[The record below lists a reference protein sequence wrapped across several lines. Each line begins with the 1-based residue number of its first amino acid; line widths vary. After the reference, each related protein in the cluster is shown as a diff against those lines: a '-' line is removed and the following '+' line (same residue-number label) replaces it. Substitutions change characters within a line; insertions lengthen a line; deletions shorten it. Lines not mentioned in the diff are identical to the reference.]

1 MKVITFLSATSLST
15 AKTTENRLLPF
26 IQQALEKN
34 YKVNLITPDS
44 KMIRVGNN
52 NFFHKPINITNKKNA
67 NIFLRGLKEL
77 LISFRVIN
85 SAVRIKSSYYF
96 VTIPSPLIIFLCFL
110 LPKHKLIIDVRD
122 LTWNYLPS
130 NTFSQTIL
138 KNIIVKISETF
149 LGRARLLLAS
159 NPQERDY
166 LTKVFGRYKEVKLIS
181 NGVNS
186 EKFLELSRLKNTE
199 DKPVVGYFGSM
210 GKAQNISA
218 LINLAKKHQNIEFLI
233 SGSGS
238 DYNFIESQIN
248 SLKLKNVDITPRLD
262 WKKLKRRYEKTN
274 IFFAQLTD
282 DYKSAVPSKLYE
294 YLATGKF
301 IFFSGSGAASQFLNN
316 FENCITIKENNFD
329 QINKALVKILKD
341 KKFKNV
347 SQKNINSIENFY
359 IREKVVNSFF
369 EDLECL

>member
-186 EKFLELSRLKNTE
+186 EKFLELSRLKYRRQTSSRVFWKYGE
-199 DKPVVGYFGSM
+199 
-210 GKAQNISA
+210 SA
-218 LINLAKKHQNIEFLI
+218 KHKCFN
-233 SGSGS
+233 
-238 DYNFIESQIN
+238 
-248 SLKLKNVDITPRLD
+248 
-262 WKKLKRRYEKTN
+262 
-274 IFFAQLTD
+274 
-282 DYKSAVPSKLYE
+282 
-294 YLATGKF
+294 
-301 IFFSGSGAASQFLNN
+301 
-316 FENCITIKENNFD
+316 
-329 QINKALVKILKD
+329 
-341 KKFKNV
+341 
-347 SQKNINSIENFY
+347 
-359 IREKVVNSFF
+359 
-369 EDLECL
+369 

>member
-1 MKVITFLSATSLST
+1 
-15 AKTTENRLLPF
+15 
-26 IQQALEKN
+26 
-34 YKVNLITPDS
+34 
-44 KMIRVGNN
+44 
-52 NFFHKPINITNKKNA
+52 
-67 NIFLRGLKEL
+67 
-77 LISFRVIN
+77 
-85 SAVRIKSSYYF
+85 
-96 VTIPSPLIIFLCFL
+96 
-110 LPKHKLIIDVRD
+110 
-122 LTWNYLPS
+122 
-130 NTFSQTIL
+130 
-138 KNIIVKISETF
+138 
-149 LGRARLLLAS
+149 
-159 NPQERDY
+159 
-166 LTKVFGRYKEVKLIS
+166 
-181 NGVNS
+181 
-186 EKFLELSRLKNTE
+186 
-199 DKPVVGYFGSM
+199 M